1 MKDICIFIQR
11 EAFTIVR
18 IESHCLSL
26 SLCLSQFIYD
36 FTQFFNVI
44 YNCGLNNLLKLILR
58 MHVFITITISVGEY
72 TATHSANA

>member
-18 IESHCLSL
+18 IESHSL
-26 SLCLSQFIYD
+26 YLYLSQFIYD

-44 YNCGLNNLLKLILR
+44 YNCGLNNLIKLILR
-58 MHVFITITISVGEY
+58 MHVFITITMSVGEY